1 RCMERLQSPGRTM
14 KLYHCAD
21 ARSLRPLWALEE
33 LGAEYELVNMAF
45 PPRATHPGYLNIN
58 PLGTVPTFVDGAVTL
73 TESTGICHYLGEKF
87 APTDLRVDPSEPAY
101 GEYLNWMY
109 RSDAT
114 LTFPQTI
121 VLRYTRLEPKERRL
135 PQAAEDYTVWYLS
148 RLRSVEAALE
158 DREFLCAGRFTMA
171 DIAVHYALFLGET
184 LGLAE
189 RYKPRSRDYL
199 ERLKERPAFRRAR
212 EKQAVRA
219 D

>member
-1 RCMERLQSPGRTM
+1 M

-45 PPRATHPGYLNIN
+45 PPRATYPGYLTIN
-58 PLGTVPTFVDGAVTL
+58 PLGTVPTFVDGEVTL

-101 GEYLNWMY
+101 GAYLNWMY

-199 ERLKERPAFRRAR
+199 ERLKARPAFRRAR
-212 EKQAVRA
+212 EKQALRA

>member
-1 RCMERLQSPGRTM
+1 M

-33 LGAEYELVNMAF
+33 LGADYELVNMAF
-45 PPRATHPGYLNIN
+45 PPRATYPGYLSIN
-58 PLGTVPTFVDGAVTL
+58 PLGTVPTFVDGNVTL

-87 APTDLRVDPSEPAY
+87 APTDLRVDPAEPAY

-199 ERLKERPAFRRAR
+199 ERLKERPALQRAR
-212 EKQAVRA
+212 EKQAAGA

>member
-1 RCMERLQSPGRTM
+1 M

-33 LGAEYELVNMAF
+33 LGADYELVNMAF
-45 PPRATHPGYLNIN
+45 TPRATYPGYLNIN
-58 PLGTVPTFVDGAVTL
+58 PLGTVPTFVDGDVTL

-87 APTDLRVDPSEPAY
+87 APTDLRVDPAEPAY

-199 ERLKERPAFRRAR
+199 ERLKERPALRKAR
-212 EKQAVRA
+212 ERQAA
-219 D
+219 GAA

>member
-1 RCMERLQSPGRTM
+1 M

-33 LGAEYELVNMAF
+33 LGVDYELVNMAF
-45 PPRATHPGYLNIN
+45 PPRATYPGYLNLN
-58 PLGTVPTFVDGAVTL
+58 PLGTVPTFVDGDLTL

-87 APTDLRVDPSEPAY
+87 APTDLRVDPSEAAY

-148 RLRSVEAALE
+148 RLRSVEQALE

-184 LGLAE
+184 LGLSE
-189 RYKPRSRDYL
+189 RYTPRCRDYL

-212 EKQAVRA
+212 EKQAVQA
-219 D
+219 G

>member
-1 RCMERLQSPGRTM
+1 M

-33 LGAEYELVNMAF
+33 LGADYELVNMAF
-45 PPRATHPGYLNIN
+45 PPRATYPGYLNIN
-58 PLGTVPTFVDGAVTL
+58 PLGTVPTFVDGDVTL

-212 EKQAVRA
+212 EKQAIPA

>member
-1 RCMERLQSPGRTM
+1 M

-33 LGAEYELVNMAF
+33 LGADYELVNMAF
-45 PPRATHPGYLNIN
+45 PPRATYPGYLNIN
-58 PLGTVPTFVDGAVTL
+58 PLGTVPTFVDGDITL

-101 GEYLNWMY
+101 GAYLNWMY

-212 EKQAVRA
+212 EKQALRA

>member
-1 RCMERLQSPGRTM
+1 M

-33 LGAEYELVNMAF
+33 LGADYELVNMAF
-45 PPRATHPGYLNIN
+45 PPRATYPGYLSIN
-58 PLGTVPTFVDGAVTL
+58 PLGTVPAFVDGNVTL

-87 APTDLRVDPSEPAY
+87 APTDLRVDPAEPAY

-199 ERLKERPAFRRAR
+199 ERLKERPALQRAR
-212 EKQAVRA
+212 EKQAAGA

>member
-1 RCMERLQSPGRTM
+1 M

-45 PPRATHPGYLNIN
+45 PPRATYPGYLNIN
-58 PLGTVPTFVDGAVTL
+58 PLGTVPTFVDGEVTL

-101 GEYLNWMY
+101 GAYLNWMY

-199 ERLKERPAFRRAR
+199 ERLKARPAFRRAR

>member
-1 RCMERLQSPGRTM
+1 M

-45 PPRATHPGYLNIN
+45 PPRATYPGYLNIN
-58 PLGTVPTFVDGAVTL
+58 PLGTVPTFVDGEVTL

-212 EKQAVRA
+212 EKQALRA

>member
-1 RCMERLQSPGRTM
+1 M

-33 LGAEYELVNMAF
+33 LGADYELVNMAF
-45 PPRATHPGYLNIN
+45 PPRATYPGYLSIN
-58 PLGTVPTFVDGAVTL
+58 PLGTVPTFVDGTVTL

-87 APTDLRVDPSEPAY
+87 APTDLRVDPAEPAY

-121 VLRYTRLEPKERRL
+121 VLRYTRLEPNERRL

-199 ERLKERPAFRRAR
+199 ERLKERPAFGKAR
-212 EKQAVRA
+212 EKQSARA

>member
-1 RCMERLQSPGRTM
+1 M

-45 PPRATHPGYLNIN
+45 PPRATYPGYLNIN
-58 PLGTVPTFVDGAVTL
+58 PLGTVPTFVDGEVTL

-101 GEYLNWMY
+101 GAYLNWMY

>member
-1 RCMERLQSPGRTM
+1 M

-33 LGAEYELVNMAF
+33 LGADYELVNMAF
-45 PPRATHPGYLNIN
+45 PPRAAYPGYLGIN
-58 PLGTVPTFVDGAVTL
+58 PLGTVPTFVDGEVTL
-73 TESTGICHYLGEKF
+73 TESAGICHYLGDKF
-87 APTDLRVDPSEPAY
+87 APNTLRVDPSEAAY

-189 RYKPRSRDYL
+189 RYKPRCQDYL
-199 ERLKERPAFRRAR
+199 ARLKDRPAFQRAR
-212 EKQAVRA
+212 EKQALRA

>member
-1 RCMERLQSPGRTM
+1 M

-33 LGAEYELVNMAF
+33 LGADYELVNMAF
-45 PPRATHPGYLNIN
+45 PPRATYPGYLSIN
-58 PLGTVPTFVDGAVTL
+58 PLGTVPTFVDGDVTL

-87 APTDLRVDPSEPAY
+87 APTDMRVDPAEPAY

-199 ERLKERPAFRRAR
+199 ERLKERPAFQRAR
-212 EKQAVRA
+212 EKQAAGA

>member
-1 RCMERLQSPGRTM
+1 M

-33 LGAEYELVNMAF
+33 LGADYELVNMAF
-45 PPRATHPGYLNIN
+45 PPRATYPGYLSIN
-58 PLGTVPTFVDGAVTL
+58 PLGTVPTFVDGTVTL

-87 APTDLRVDPSEPAY
+87 APTDLRVDPAEPAY

-121 VLRYTRLEPKERRL
+121 VLRYTRLEPNERRL

-199 ERLKERPAFRRAR
+199 ERLKERPAFRKAR
-212 EKQAVRA
+212 EKQSSRA

>member
-1 RCMERLQSPGRTM
+1 M

-45 PPRATHPGYLNIN
+45 PPRATYPGYLNIN

>member
-1 RCMERLQSPGRTM
+1 M

-45 PPRATHPGYLNIN
+45 PPRATYPGYLNIN
-58 PLGTVPTFVDGAVTL
+58 PLGTVPTFVDGEVTL

-101 GEYLNWMY
+101 GAYLNWMY

-158 DREFLCAGRFTMA
+158 DQEFLCAGRFTMA

-212 EKQAVRA
+212 EKQALRA

>member
-1 RCMERLQSPGRTM
+1 M

-33 LGAEYELVNMAF
+33 LGADYELVNMAF
-45 PPRATHPGYLNIN
+45 PPRATFPGYLNIN
-58 PLGTVPTFVDGAVTL
+58 PLGTVPTFVDGDVTL

-87 APTDLRVDPSEPAY
+87 APNDLRVDPAEPAY
-101 GEYLNWMY
+101 GAYLNWMY

-158 DREFLCAGRFTMA
+158 DQEFLCAGRFTMA

-184 LGLAE
+184 LGLSE

-212 EKQAVRA
+212 EKQAA
-219 D
+219 GAG

>member
-1 RCMERLQSPGRTM
+1 M

-33 LGAEYELVNMAF
+33 LGADYELVNMAF
-45 PPRATHPGYLNIN
+45 PPRATYPGYLNIN
-58 PLGTVPTFVDGAVTL
+58 PLGTVPTFVDGDITL

-158 DREFLCAGRFTMA
+158 DQEFLCAGRFTMA

-199 ERLKERPAFRRAR
+199 ERLKARPAFRRAR

>member
-1 RCMERLQSPGRTM
+1 M

-33 LGAEYELVNMAF
+33 LGADYELVNMAF
-45 PPRATHPGYLNIN
+45 PPRATYPGYLSIN
-58 PLGTVPTFVDGAVTL
+58 PLGTVPTFVDGDVTL

-87 APTDLRVDPSEPAY
+87 APTDLRVDPAEPAY

-199 ERLKERPAFRRAR
+199 ERLKDRPALQRAR
-212 EKQAVRA
+212 EKQAAGA

>member
-1 RCMERLQSPGRTM
+1 M

-33 LGAEYELVNMAF
+33 LGADYELVNMAF
-45 PPRATHPGYLNIN
+45 PPRATYPGYLNIN
-58 PLGTVPTFVDGAVTL
+58 PLGTVPTFVDGEVTL

-87 APTDLRVDPSEPAY
+87 APTDLRVDPCEPAY
-101 GEYLNWMY
+101 GAYLNWMY

-212 EKQAVRA
+212 EKQALRA

>member
-1 RCMERLQSPGRTM
+1 M

-45 PPRATHPGYLNIN
+45 PPRATYPGYLNIN
-58 PLGTVPTFVDGAVTL
+58 PLGTVPTFVDGDITL

-101 GEYLNWMY
+101 GAYLNWMY

-158 DREFLCAGRFTMA
+158 DQEFLCAGRFTMA

-212 EKQAVRA
+212 EKQALRA

>member
-1 RCMERLQSPGRTM
+1 M

-33 LGAEYELVNMAF
+33 LGADYELVNMAF
-45 PPRATHPGYLNIN
+45 PPRAAYPGYLDIN
-58 PLGTVPTFVDGAVTL
+58 PLGTVPTFVDGDVTL

-87 APTDLRVDPSEPAY
+87 APTDLRVDPAEPAY

-121 VLRYTRLEPKERRL
+121 VLRYTRLEPKARRL

-148 RLRSVEAALE
+148 RLRSVEAALG

-199 ERLKERPAFRRAR
+199 ERLKDRPAFRKAR
-212 EKQAVRA
+212 ERQAAGA

>member
-1 RCMERLQSPGRTM
+1 M

-33 LGAEYELVNMAF
+33 LGADYELVNMAF
-45 PPRATHPGYLNIN
+45 PPRVAYPGYLDIN
-58 PLGTVPTFVDGAVTL
+58 PLGTVPTFVDGDVTL

-87 APTDLRVDPSEPAY
+87 APTDLRVDPAEPAY

-121 VLRYTRLEPKERRL
+121 VLRYTRLEPRERRL

-199 ERLKERPAFRRAR
+199 ERLKERPAFRKAR
-212 EKQAVRA
+212 ERQAAGA

>member
-1 RCMERLQSPGRTM
+1 M

-33 LGAEYELVNMAF
+33 LGADYELINMAF
-45 PPRATHPGYLNIN
+45 PPRATYPGYLSIN
-58 PLGTVPTFVDGAVTL
+58 PLGTVPTFVDGTVTL

-87 APTDLRVDPSEPAY
+87 APTDLRVDPAEPAY

-121 VLRYTRLEPKERRL
+121 VLRYTSLEPKERRL

-199 ERLKERPAFRRAR
+199 ERLKERPAFRKAR
-212 EKQAVRA
+212 EKQSARA

>member
-1 RCMERLQSPGRTM
+1 M

-33 LGAEYELVNMAF
+33 LGADYELVNMAF
-45 PPRATHPGYLNIN
+45 PPRAAYPGYLGIN
-58 PLGTVPTFVDGAVTL
+58 PLGTVPTFVDGEVTL
-73 TESTGICHYLGEKF
+73 TESTGICHYLGDKF
-87 APTDLRVDPSEPAY
+87 APNTLRVDPSEAAY

-189 RYKPRSRDYL
+189 RYKPQCQDYL
-199 ERLKERPAFRRAR
+199 ARLKDRPAFQRAR
-212 EKQAVRA
+212 EKQALRA

>member
-1 RCMERLQSPGRTM
+1 M

-45 PPRATHPGYLNIN
+45 PPRATYPGYLNIN
-58 PLGTVPTFVDGAVTL
+58 PLGTVPTFVDGEVTL

-101 GEYLNWMY
+101 GAYLNWMY

-171 DIAVHYALFLGET
+171 DIAIHYALFLGET

-199 ERLKERPAFRRAR
+199 ERLKARPAFRRAR
-212 EKQAVRA
+212 EKQALRA

>member
-1 RCMERLQSPGRTM
+1 M

-33 LGAEYELVNMAF
+33 LGADYELINMAF
-45 PPRATHPGYLNIN
+45 PPRATYPGYLSIN
-58 PLGTVPTFVDGAVTL
+58 PLGTVPTFVDGTVTL

-87 APTDLRVDPSEPAY
+87 APTDLRVDPTEPAY

-199 ERLKERPAFRRAR
+199 ERLKERPAFRKAR
-212 EKQAVRA
+212 EKQSARA

>member
-1 RCMERLQSPGRTM
+1 M

-33 LGAEYELVNMAF
+33 LGADYELVNMAF
-45 PPRATHPGYLNIN
+45 PPRATYPGYLNIN
-58 PLGTVPTFVDGAVTL
+58 PLGTVPTFVDGDVTL

-87 APTDLRVDPSEPAY
+87 APTDLRVDPAEPAY

-199 ERLKERPAFRRAR
+199 ERLKERPALQRAR
-212 EKQAVRA
+212 EKQAAGA

>member
-1 RCMERLQSPGRTM
+1 M

-45 PPRATHPGYLNIN
+45 PPRATYPGYLNIN
-58 PLGTVPTFVDGAVTL
+58 PLGTVPTFVDGDVTL

-101 GEYLNWMY
+101 GAYLNWMY

-158 DREFLCAGRFTMA
+158 DQEFLCAGRFTMA

-212 EKQAVRA
+212 EKQALRA

>member
-1 RCMERLQSPGRTM
+1 M

-33 LGAEYELVNMAF
+33 LGADYELVNMAF
-45 PPRATHPGYLNIN
+45 PPRATYPGYLNIN
-58 PLGTVPTFVDGAVTL
+58 PLGTVPTFVDGEVTL
-73 TESTGICHYLGEKF
+73 TESTGICHYLAEKF

-212 EKQAVRA
+212 EKQALRA